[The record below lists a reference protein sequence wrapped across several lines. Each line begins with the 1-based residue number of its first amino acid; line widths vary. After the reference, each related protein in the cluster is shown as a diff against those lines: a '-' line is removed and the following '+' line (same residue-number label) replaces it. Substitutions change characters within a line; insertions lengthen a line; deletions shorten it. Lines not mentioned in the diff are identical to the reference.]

1 MLTGARLQVGLFYT
15 RFHFRKLKDPV
26 LRFTESISKARRA
39 LVILP
44 DATKDITSVQW
55 IIRSLAERFS
65 AGSMTVIANP
75 EQMRW
80 VKGDGGGRYQ
90 ILSYDPK
97 DISTWYVPRQQL
109 LGRVKR
115 STFDV
120 AFDLNV
126 GFVLQSAFLCRE
138 SRAPLRVSFA
148 KTHADEFY
156 NFQVNT
162 TSTNSLAVAYR
173 NLVRCME
180 MF

>member
-1 MLTGARLQVGLFYT
+1 MFSGTRLRVGMIYA
-15 RFHFRKLKDPV
+15 RFHFRRSKDPV
-26 LRFTESISKARRA
+26 LRFTEAISRARRA

-44 DATKDITSVQW
+44 DATKDITSIQW
-55 IIRSLAERFS
+55 IVRNLAERFS
-65 AGSMTVIANP
+65 SGSLTVVANP
-75 EQMRW
+75 DQMQW
-80 VKGDGGGRYQ
+80 IKNDGGSRYQ
-90 ILSYDPK
+90 ILSYDPR
-97 DISTWYVPRQQL
+97 DISTWFVPRQEL

-126 GFVLQSAFLCRE
+126 GFVLHSAFLCRE
-138 SRAPLRVSFA
+138 SKAPLRVSFA
-148 KTHADEFY
+148 KNHADEFY

-162 TSTNSLAVAYR
+162 IATNSLAVAYR

>member
-1 MLTGARLQVGLFYT
+1 MGARLKIGLLYA
-15 RFHFRKLKDPV
+15 RLHFRKSKDPV
-26 LRFTESISKARRA
+26 LRFTEAISRARRA

-44 DATKDITSVQW
+44 SATRDITSVQW
-55 IIRSLAERFS
+55 IVRNLAERFAS
-65 AGSMTVIANP
+65 GSLTIVASP
-75 EQMRW
+75 EQMQW
-80 VKGDGGGRYQ
+80 MKNDGGGRYQ
-90 ILSYDPK
+90 ILSYDSK
-97 DISTWYVPRQQL
+97 DISSWFVPRQEL

-148 KTHADEFY
+148 KSYADEFY

-162 TSTNSLAVAYR
+162 TATNGLAVAYR

>member
-1 MLTGARLQVGLFYT
+1 MFNGARLKVGLTYA
-15 RFHFRKLKDPV
+15 RFHFRKSKDPV
-26 LRFTESISKARRA
+26 LRFTEAISRARRV
-39 LVILP
+39 LVVLP
-44 DATKDITSVQW
+44 NATRDITSVQW
-55 IIRSLAERFS
+55 IVRNLADRFS
-65 AGSMTVIANP
+65 SGSLTIVASP
-75 EQMRW
+75 DQMQW
-80 VKGDGGGRYQ
+80 IKNDGGRYH
-90 ILSYDPK
+90 ILSYQQK
-97 DISTWYVPRQQL
+97 DISTWYVPRQEL

-126 GFVLQSAFLCRE
+126 AFVLSSAFLCRE
-138 SRAPLRVSFA
+138 SKAPLRVSFS

-162 TSTNSLAVAYR
+162 TATNSLAVAFR